1 MEQNKKLLE
10 EQKVI
15 IEIKKNFKQSIDTLL
30 QCKRQIF
37 KESLNIDQCVERMR
51 SQLSSEQTA
60 KFLILMEKFKAKEEF
75 SVFNLWNIKKK
86 DDGQDAKKKEPSEAV
101 SVMDL
106 QEGTEDIDM
115 DLPNDEEDMHK
126 IIQQR
131 RKQQPIT

>member
-1 MEQNKKLLE
+1 
-10 EQKVI
+10 
-15 IEIKKNFKQSIDTLL
+15 
-30 QCKRQIF
+30 
-37 KESLNIDQCVERMR
+37 
-51 SQLSSEQTA
+51 
-60 KFLILMEKFKAKEEF
+60 MEKFKAKEEF

-131 RKQQPIT
+131 RK